1 MKDGT
6 EISFK
11 SCMSLN
17 ISCKEFGYNVVINN
31 ISTDILSLL
40 EDVKNRVRVVRKQYY
55 VYTIY
60 DKIKLGFLTKEGLL
74 INYDFMITGLSKTKV
89 VLTCMESE
97 DAIPF
102 VLGDE
107 KTSDE

>member
-31 ISTDILSLL
+31 IQTDVLSLL

-60 DKIKLGFLTKEGLL
+60 DKIKLGFF
-74 INYDFMITGLSKTKV
+74 D
-89 VLTCMESE
+89 
-97 DAIPF
+97 
-102 VLGDE
+102 
-107 KTSDE
+107 